1 MIFIRMH
8 LCYKDNTLKN
18 YVLHLCKLLNLLT
31 AKGKTNK
38 NYKIKAIFGNFTFLL
53 ELSTLI

>member
-1 MIFIRMH
+1 MH